1 MYLIRMFK
9 NENVVS
15 FNIYYY
21 KYVFKDVRLPLE
33 PFNWSS

>member
-1 MYLIRMFK
+1 MYLIRIFK

-21 KYVFKDVRLPLE
+21 KYVFMDVRLPLGA
-33 PFNWSS
+33 F